1 MALEITGRLMRVLDM
16 RTGMGRMGEWKNQ
29 DFILELPGQ
38 YPRQVCISLWGEK
51 IEALKNFNIGDQ
63 IKAYI
68 DLESREFNEKWYTSV
83 KAWQLEKG
91 EGAGFPAPTSAPA
104 SNLPDIPPPA
114 SPADI
119 PPAEEEMDDL
129 PF

>member
-1 MALEITGRLMRVLDM
+1 MAIEITGRLMRVLDV
-16 RTGMGRMGEWKNQ
+16 RTGMGKMGEWKNQ

-38 YPRQVCISLWGEK
+38 YPRQLCVSLWGEK
-51 IEALKNFNIGDQ
+51 IEALKNFTIGDQ

-68 DLESREFNEKWYTSV
+68 DLESREFNEKWFTSA
-83 KAWQLEKG
+83 KAWQLEKV
-91 EGAGFPAPTSAPA
+91 EGGSTFSAPA
-104 SNLPDIPPPA
+104 NILPDIPPPA